1 MDLVCIEAVR
11 KSVLGIH
18 LSEEREKNM
27 FAEENFICSFV
38 SKYGKHVAY
47 SDGGTWYPLQA
58 CNFLYLKYILNSSLE
73 KSLIERVMQY
83 FKDRIESFDDYYPC
97 TGKVVVIYNMNTIGS
112 RYSCMHSILLSL
124 QQTKFHFL

>member
-1 MDLVCIEAVR
+1 
-11 KSVLGIH
+11 
-18 LSEEREKNM
+18 M

-97 TGKVVVIYNMNTIGS
+97 TGKVSSCDLQHEYNWIKIFMYAFNTTI
-112 RYSCMHSILLSL
+112 I
-124 QQTKFHFL
+124 TTNKIPFLIK